1 MSSKSP
7 LTPTSNC
14 KSDKGMPSP
23 SDGTSSNSSLLERFP
38 LQILSSNTI
47 PSDQHDSPTLI
58 INAEIIGGGEVES
71 SVLHTPLSTKSKSS
85 THNRKGG
92 NNYDYIN
99 SYVINLDDDDSDGEN
114 EESEIDLENDASTI
128 GHSTISSS
136 QRQLDADSFVYSG
149 YAGSVSA
156 APSELSFGY
165 SVDEDVEA
173 LSIQKTKSHK
183 KNKRSRRRGKTP
195 RFVQDVEMKYFRDDD
210 NDGDDSTNYTED
222 QSATDF
228 SFTAMM
234 KKQREKRRRTRE
246 ESQKAH
252 KATILSEFRE
262 FLSRNKRPVEEQK
275 QTVNLK
281 ANDNIDLEN
290 DKNEEGGF
298 QFTPTKIHGDV
309 PWIVFQ
315 NDREE
320 DLSTINGG
328 GDSRCG
334 GMTSIELQWTNI
346 DNESKCDNFNR
357 EKNEL
362 KSSTNTNNMSSK
374 RKHEIFYMAL
384 IAISIITLIVVVTV
398 VVIYI

>member
-1 MSSKSP
+1 MSTKTP
-7 LTPTSNC
+7 LKMQNI
-14 KSDKGMPSP
+14 GMPSP
-23 SDGTSSNSSLLERFP
+23 SEGTSSNGSLVERFP

-71 SVLHTPLSTKSKSS
+71 SVMHTPISTRSKSS

-92 NNYDYIN
+92 KDYDYIN
-99 SYVINLDDDDSDGEN
+99 RYVINLDNDDSDGEN
-114 EESEIDLENDASTI
+114 EESENDASTI

-156 APSELSFGY
+156 APSDLSFGY
-165 SVDEDVEA
+165 SVDDDAEF
-173 LSIQKTKSHK
+173 QKTKSQK
-183 KNKRSRRRGKTP
+183 KNRRSRRRGKTP

-210 NDGDDSTNYTED
+210 NDRDDSTNYTED

-262 FLSRNKRPVEEQK
+262 FLSRNKRPVEEQE
-275 QTVNLK
+275 NHK
-281 ANDNIDLEN
+281 ANDNINLEH
-290 DKNEEGGF
+290 DEENEGEF

-328 GDSRCG
+328 GDSTRCG
-334 GMTSIELQWTNI
+334 GMTSIELQWANV
-346 DNESKCDNFNR
+346 DNESKCEHNFNK
-357 EKNEL
+357 EKKEV
-362 KSSTNTNNMSSK
+362 KSASNTNSTCSK

-384 IAISIITLIVVVTV
+384 LAISIITLIVVVTV
-398 VVIYI
+398 VVINI